1 MVQYSSVDI
10 AVWNIMESIIGKTRQ
25 CFPYAII
32 WNTADVMSFIS
43 NWLVGRYHLVLMYRL
58 CTNKHVFFLAARLTS
73 NQNR

>member
-1 MVQYSSVDI
+1 
-10 AVWNIMESIIGKTRQ
+10 MESIIGKTRQ

-58 CTNKHVFFLAARLTS
+58 CTNKHVFFL
-73 NQNR
+73 QQD